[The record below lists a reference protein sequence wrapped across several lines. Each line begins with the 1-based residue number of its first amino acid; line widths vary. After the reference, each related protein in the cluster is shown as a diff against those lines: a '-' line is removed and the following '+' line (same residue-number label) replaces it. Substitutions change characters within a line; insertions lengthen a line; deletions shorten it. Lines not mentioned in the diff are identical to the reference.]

1 MNRYAADLVE
11 MIGTVAAAGGVTVIA
26 HPWASRH
33 NHEALDER
41 GLAELKQAGLSGVE
55 VDHQDHDGRT
65 RETLRAVAR
74 NLDLVVTGSSDFH
87 GDGKVDHD
95 LGCNTTD
102 PDEYERLIALADK
115 ASVASGR
122 PGARGRPRM
131 SDVLNLVLLTEVFVT
146 LFVIMDPV
154 GTIPIFL
161 SLTSGRSAASARK
174 AAWQAV
180 AVSFSVIVAF
190 AFFGQQI
197 LAYLHISLPA
207 LQCAGGLLLLL
218 VALELLT
225 GKEQETTAAAGT
237 NVALVPLGT
246 PLLAG
251 PGAIVATMVFTRQV
265 ESVAGFAAVALGVVL
280 VHVSLWLA
288 MRFSL
293 PILRVI
299 REGGVL
305 LITRIAGLLLSAIA
319 VQLVADAVRAFIA
332 GEG

>member
-1 MNRYAADLVE
+1 MND
-11 MIGTVAAAGGVTVIA
+11 
-26 HPWASRH
+26 
-33 NHEALDER
+33 
-41 GLAELKQAGLSGVE
+41 
-55 VDHQDHDGRT
+55 
-65 RETLRAVAR
+65 
-74 NLDLVVTGSSDFH
+74 VVN
-87 GDGKVDHD
+87 V
-95 LGCNTTD
+95 
-102 PDEYERLIALADK
+102 
-115 ASVASGR
+115 
-122 PGARGRPRM
+122 
-131 SDVLNLVLLTEVFVT
+131 VLLTEVFVT
-146 LFVIMDPV
+146 LFVIMDPI

-161 SLTSGRSAASARK
+161 SLTSGRSAARVK
-174 AAWQAV
+174 RAAWQAV
-180 AVSFSVIVAF
+180 AVSFAVIVAF

-225 GKEQETTAAAGT
+225 GKEQEASAAANV

-265 ESVAGFAAVALGVVL
+265 DSFAGFSAVALGVVL

-299 REGGVL
+299 RESGVL
-305 LITRIAGLLLSAIA
+305 LVTRIAGLLLSAIA